1 MKPIIE
7 DTKIDKI
14 VQENFESIRNVLGG
28 NVSLDNMSLRVL
40 EGTTKGS
47 DTKNLVNHSSARRPV
62 GWLPLV
68 GDVYVQGIDNKYM
81 DIRSTKPSVNYK
93 ILIIFGPPITSE
105 SLKAEGGDGYAN
117 TNTTVENITQ
127 EIVIEQIEDIQ
138 VTFKPTVVKNFTN
151 QALWGLNNYK
161 ADQFNSVVT
170 DGDYF
175 YITATG
181 GFLATNQRMIYR
193 VNRTTGTTDYLNL
206 GANIDAGLSAL
217 TIAADGFLYAIT
229 YQYGAANRIFVT
241 KVDLTT
247 FTLDHLYTIV
257 LTVKNIS
264 SLLVDDTNIYFTHTN
279 SATKKTYISRVNKTT
294 EALTTLSLDA
304 TDSYCYPGEILKI
317 GGSLYCLYTNLG
329 NVSASIAKVQ
339 INTFTLANTFTTTY
353 AYLAKTM
360 VQVGN
365 NLYIPVVSNQTLA
378 NNGGTP
384 QYDSAIAV
392 FDLLLETVSIV
403 PIGGALA
410 TFWNNIVTSDDYLY
424 ISSIVT
430 STNYGNTGTVII
442 RYDTLLDTYIT
453 GWIPLFSENEGGN
466 SLNATVLIDTDD
478 NSTPLFIRDHTGN
491 FEYSTV
497 DFTDYD

>member
-1 MKPIIE
+1 
-7 DTKIDKI
+7 
-14 VQENFESIRNVLGG
+14 
-28 NVSLDNMSLRVL
+28 
-40 EGTTKGS
+40 
-47 DTKNLVNHSSARRPV
+47 
-62 GWLPLV
+62 
-68 GDVYVQGIDNKYM
+68 
-81 DIRSTKPSVNYK
+81 
-93 ILIIFGPPITSE
+93 
-105 SLKAEGGDGYAN
+105 
-117 TNTTVENITQ
+117 
-127 EIVIEQIEDIQ
+127 
-138 VTFKPTVVKNFTN
+138 
-151 QALWGLNNYK
+151 
-161 ADQFNSVVT
+161 
-170 DGDYF
+170 
-175 YITATG
+175 
-181 GFLATNQRMIYR
+181 
-193 VNRTTGTTDYLNL
+193 
-206 GANIDAGLSAL
+206 
-217 TIAADGFLYAIT
+217 
-229 YQYGAANRIFVT
+229 
-241 KVDLTT
+241 
-247 FTLDHLYTIV
+247 
-257 LTVKNIS
+257 
-264 SLLVDDTNIYFTHTN
+264 
-279 SATKKTYISRVNKTT
+279 
-294 EALTTLSLDA
+294 
-304 TDSYCYPGEILKI
+304 
-317 GGSLYCLYTNLG
+317 
-329 NVSASIAKVQ
+329 
-339 INTFTLANTFTTTY
+339 
-353 AYLAKTM
+353 M